1 MFDVMYANKQYYR
14 QYAFLRKAGK
24 DILLVVANFDDA
36 PLTMQLTIPDH
47 AFNYLEMMEKAYDA
61 VDLMT
66 GTARK
71 LVLMRDQAIQVA
83 LPARGA
89 VVFKVKGG

>member
-1 MFDVMYANKQYYR
+1 
-14 QYAFLRKAGK
+14 
-24 DILLVVANFDDA
+24 VVANFDDA
-36 PLTMQLTIPDH
+36 PLNMQLTIPDH

-66 GTARK
+66 GKARK

-89 VVFKVKGG
+89 VVFKVKGER